1 MNQCHIKYH
10 SVIVY
15 HTVCLFCRHVLVF
28 VRPIEITNS
37 DSVSW
42 AMSVITKKMVV
53 SIHLIKCILTLTVSF
68 KQLRPRVYS
77 HAGGAVVL

>member
-1 MNQCHIKYH
+1 MGN
-10 SVIVY
+10 V
-15 HTVCLFCRHVLVF
+15 
-28 VRPIEITNS
+28 S
-37 DSVSW
+37 DY
-42 AMSVITKKMVV
+42 KKMVV